1 MDALTTTLEFV
12 VEKLPYFAAGIVL
25 VFLGKLFYNL
35 TTRYDID
42 RHLTAERNSA
52 VGVSFG
58 GYLVGLAFAVSATL
72 LGTTS
77 DLLGELAGIVITG
90 ALSIILLRL
99 SMIINDHFVLFT
111 FKVGKEVA
119 EEKNVGT
126 GYVVGGMSIAT
137 GLMLSGVM
145 SGSSS
150 GLLFL
155 LRDVVIYWAAG
166 QVILII
172 DGLVFQAITRYDVH
186 KSIEDDA
193 NPAVGISFG
202 AFLVAQGLITRTA
215 LTGAGSDLGRELII
229 TAIIA
234 GSGLILLLIGR
245 VIADKVF
252 LPHGVLSQEV
262 AEHKNTAAAA
272 VAAGAF
278 LVIAILFGAAVNPG
292 AAATVGAVV
301 TGAGQ

>member
-1 MDALTTTLEFV
+1 MNTMVMVTCSRMNRTSTWVLDQPARWRRWSCSGKRTLCRMLILKKRSRATFSSPVPPFTSNTPETINSMNG
-12 VEKLPYFAAGIVL
+12 LPLLIT
-25 VFLGKLFYNL
+25 N
-35 TTRYDID
+35 D
-42 RHLTAERNSA
+42 R
-52 VGVSFG
+52 
-58 GYLVGLAFAVSATL
+58 
-72 LGTTS
+72 
-77 DLLGELAGIVITG
+77 
-90 ALSIILLRL
+90 
-99 SMIINDHFVLFT
+99 FVLFT
-111 FKVGKEVA
+111 FKVGTEIA
-119 EEKNVGT
+119 DEQNVGT

-145 SGSSS
+145 DGTSS

-186 KSIEDDA
+186 RSIEDDA

-202 AFLVAQGLITRTA
+202 AFLAAQGLITRTA
-215 LTGAGSDLGRELII
+215 LTGAGSDLGRELVI

-234 GSGLILLLIGR
+234 GSGLILLLLGR

-272 VAAGAF
+272 VAAAAF
-278 LVIAILFGAAVNPG
+278 LVIAILFNAAANPG
-292 AAATVGAVV
+292 TIATAPAVTAGA
-301 TGAGQ
+301 TP

>member
-12 VEKLPYFAAGIVL
+12 IEKLPYFAAGIVL

-42 RHLTAERNSA
+42 RHLTTERNNA
-52 VGVSFG
+52 VAVSFG
-58 GYLVGLAFAVSATL
+58 GYLVGLAFAISTTL

-90 ALSIILLRL
+90 AMAIVLLRM
-99 SMIINDHFVLFT
+99 SMMINDRFVLFT
-111 FKVGKEVA
+111 FKVSTEIGD
-119 EEKNVGT
+119 EKNVGT

-137 GLMLSGVM
+137 GLMLSGVL
-145 SGSSS
+145 SGSSGS
-150 GLLFL
+150 LMLLM
-155 LRDVVIYWAAG
+155 RDVMIYWAAG
-166 QVILII
+166 QLILVV

-202 AFLVAQGLITRTA
+202 SFLVAQGLIVRTA
-215 LTGAGSDLGRELII
+215 LTGAGSDLGRELLI
-229 TAIIA
+229 TAVIA
-234 GSGLILLLIGR
+234 GSGLVLLLIGR

-262 AEHKNTAAAA
+262 AEHKNTAAA
-272 VAAGAF
+272 VIAAAAF
-278 LVIAILFGAAVNPG
+278 LVIAILFSTAVNPG
-292 AAATVGAVV
+292 LAAGAGAAV
-301 TGAGQ
+301 TGEVQ

>member
-12 VEKLPYFAAGIVL
+12 VEKLPYFGAGIVL

-42 RHLTAERNSA
+42 RHLTTERNNA
-52 VGVSFG
+52 VAVSFG
-58 GYLVGLAFAVSATL
+58 GYLVGLAFAISTTL

-90 ALSIILLRL
+90 AMAIVLLRM
-99 SMIINDHFVLFT
+99 SMMINDRFVLFT
-111 FKVGKEVA
+111 FKVSTEIA
-119 EEKNVGT
+119 DEKNVGT

-137 GLMLSGVM
+137 GLMLSGVL
-145 SGSSS
+145 SGSSGS
-150 GLLFL
+150 LMLLI
-155 LRDVVIYWAAG
+155 RDVMVYWAAG
-166 QVILII
+166 QLILII

-202 AFLVAQGLITRTA
+202 SFLVAQGLIVRTA
-215 LTGAGSDLGRELII
+215 LTGAGSDLGRELLI
-229 TAIIA
+229 TAVIA
-234 GSGLILLLIGR
+234 GSGLVLLLVGR

-262 AEHKNTAAAA
+262 AEHKNTAAA
-272 VAAGAF
+272 VIAAAAF
-278 LVIAILFGAAVNPG
+278 LVIAILFSTAANPGLAAGAGAAV
-292 AAATVGAVV
+292 
-301 TGAGQ
+301 TGEVQ

>member
-1 MDALTTTLEFV
+1 MDALTTTLEFI

-42 RHLTAERNSA
+42 RHLTTERNSA
-52 VGVSFG
+52 VGVSFA

-72 LGTTS
+72 RGTTG

-90 ALSIILLRL
+90 VLSIILLRL

-119 EEKNVGT
+119 DEQNVGT

-145 SGSSS
+145 DGTSSS
-150 GLLFL
+150 LLGLV
-155 LRDVVIYWAAG
+155 RDVVIYWAAG

-186 KSIEDDA
+186 RAIEDDA

-202 AFLVAQGLITRTA
+202 AFLAAQGLITRTA
-215 LTGAGSDLGRELII
+215 LAGAGSDLGRELII
-229 TAIIA
+229 TAVIA
-234 GSGLILLLIGR
+234 GSGLILLLVGR

-278 LVIAILFGAAVNPG
+278 LVISILFNAAANPG
-292 AAATVGAVV
+292 AAATAAAVT
-301 TGAGQ
+301 TGAAP

>member
-42 RHLTAERNSA
+42 RHLTKERNNA
-52 VGVSFG
+52 VAVSFG
-58 GYLVGLAFAVSATL
+58 GYLVGLAFAISTTL

-77 DLLGELAGIVITG
+77 DLLAELSGIVITG
-90 ALSIILLRL
+90 AMAIVLLRM
-99 SMIINDHFVLFT
+99 SMMINDRFVLFT
-111 FKVGKEVA
+111 FKVSTEIGD
-119 EEKNVGT
+119 EKNVGT

-137 GLMLSGVM
+137 GLMLSGVL
-145 SGSSS
+145 SGSSGS
-150 GLLFL
+150 LMLLM
-155 LRDVVIYWAAG
+155 RDVMIYWAAG
-166 QVILII
+166 QLILVV

-202 AFLVAQGLITRTA
+202 SFLVAQGLIVRTA
-215 LTGAGSDLGRELII
+215 LTGAGSDLGRELLI
-229 TAIIA
+229 TAVIA
-234 GSGLILLLIGR
+234 GSGLLLLLIGR

-262 AEHKNTAAAA
+262 AEHKNTAAA
-272 VAAGAF
+272 VIAAAAF
-278 LVIAILFGAAVNPG
+278 LVIAILFSTAVNPG
-292 AAATVGAVV
+292 LAAGAGTAV
-301 TGAGQ
+301 TGEVQ

>member
-1 MDALTTTLEFV
+1 MQTLIETLEFV
-12 VEKLPYFAAGIVL
+12 IEKLPYFALGLVL

-42 RHLTAERNSA
+42 RHLTAERNNA
-52 VGVSFG
+52 VGVSFV
-58 GYLVGLAFAVSATL
+58 GYLVGLAFAVAATL
-72 LGTTS
+72 AGTS
-77 DLLGELAGIVITG
+77 GALLSELAGIVIAG
-90 ALSIILLRL
+90 VLSIVLLRL
-99 SMIINDHFVLFT
+99 SMVINDTLVLHT
-111 FKVGKEVA
+111 FKVGTEIA
-119 EEKNVGT
+119 DEHNVGT

-145 SGSSS
+145 TGTSSS
-150 GLLFL
+150 LMLL

-166 QVILII
+166 QVILIL
-172 DGLVFQAITRYDVH
+172 DGLLFQAITRYDVH
-186 KSIEDDA
+186 RAIEDDA

-202 AFLVAQGLITRTA
+202 AFLVAQGLIIRTA
-215 LTGAGSDLGRELII
+215 LTGAGSDLGRELLI

-234 GSGLILLLIGR
+234 ISGLVLLVIGR

-278 LVIAILFGAAVNPG
+278 LVIAILFSAATNPGEAVTVGAAVAG
-292 AAATVGAVV
+292 AA
-301 TGAGQ
+301 Q

>member
-12 VEKLPYFAAGIVL
+12 VEKLPYFGAGIVL

-35 TTRYDID
+35 TTRYNID
-42 RHLTAERNSA
+42 RHLTTERNNA
-52 VGVSFG
+52 VAVSFG
-58 GYLVGLAFAVSATL
+58 GYLVGLAFAISATL

-90 ALSIILLRL
+90 AMAIMLLRM
-99 SMIINDHFVLFT
+99 SMMINDRFVLFT
-111 FKVGKEVA
+111 FKVSTEIGD
-119 EEKNVGT
+119 EKNVGT

-137 GLMLSGVM
+137 GLMLSGVLSGT
-145 SGSSS
+145 SGSLM
-150 GLLFL
+150 LLM
-155 LRDVVIYWAAG
+155 RDVMIYWAAG
-166 QVILII
+166 QLILII

-202 AFLVAQGLITRTA
+202 SFLVAQGLITRTA
-215 LTGAGSDLGRELII
+215 LTGAGSDLGRELLI
-229 TAIIA
+229 TAVIA
-234 GSGLILLLIGR
+234 GSGLLLLLIGR

-262 AEHKNTAAAA
+262 AEHKNTAAA
-272 VAAGAF
+272 VIAAAAF
-278 LVIAILFGAAVNPG
+278 LVIAILFSTAVNPG
-292 AAATVGAVV
+292 LAA
-301 TGAGQ
+301 GAGAAVAGEVQ

>member
-35 TTRYDID
+35 TTSYDID
-42 RHLTAERNSA
+42 RHLTAEQNSA

-58 GYLVGLAFAVSATL
+58 GYLVGLAFAISTTL

-77 DLLGELAGIVITG
+77 DLLAELAGIVITG
-90 ALSIILLRL
+90 VLAIVLLRL
-99 SMIINDHFVLFT
+99 SMVINDRFVLFT
-111 FKVGKEVA
+111 FKVGKEIA
-119 EEKNVGT
+119 EEQNIGT
-126 GYVVGGMSIAT
+126 GYVVAGMSVAT

-145 SGSSS
+145 SGTSSN
-150 GLLFL
+150 LLLL

-166 QVILII
+166 QLLLII
-172 DGLVFQAITRYDVH
+172 DGLVFQAITRYDLH
-186 KSIEDDA
+186 RSIEDDG

-234 GSGLILLLIGR
+234 ASGLILLLLGR

-262 AEHKNTAAAA
+262 AERKNTAAAA
-272 VAAGAF
+272 VAASAF
-278 LVIAILFGAAVNPG
+278 LVIAILFSAATNPG
-292 AAATVGAVV
+292 VATNLGSVV
-301 TGAGQ
+301 TGAAQ

>member
-35 TTRYDID
+35 TTKYDID

-52 VGVSFG
+52 VGISFG
-58 GYLVGLAFAVSATL
+58 GYLVGLAFAISATL
-72 LGTTS
+72 IGTTS

-90 ALSIILLRL
+90 ALSILLLRL

-111 FKVGKEVA
+111 FKVGTEIA
-119 EEKNVGT
+119 EEQNVGT

-145 SGSSS
+145 SGTSSS
-150 GLLFL
+150 LLFL

-202 AFLVAQGLITRTA
+202 SFLIAQGLITRTA
-215 LTGAGSDLGRELII
+215 LTGAGSDLGRELLI
-229 TAIIA
+229 TAVIA
-234 GSGLILLLIGR
+234 ASGLILLLIGR

-262 AEHKNTAAAA
+262 AEHKNTAAA
-272 VAAGAF
+272 VIAAATF
-278 LVIAILFGAAVNPG
+278 LVIAILYSSAANPSVASGASAVLTGAA
-292 AAATVGAVV
+292 
-301 TGAGQ
+301 Q

>member
-12 VEKLPYFAAGIVL
+12 VEKLPYFAAGLVL

-35 TTRYDID
+35 TTHYDID
-42 RHLTAERNSA
+42 RHLTAERNNA
-52 VGVSFG
+52 VGVSFTC
-58 GYLVGLAFAVSATL
+58 YLVGLAFAISTTL
-72 LGTTS
+72 RGTTG

-90 ALSIILLRL
+90 TLSIILLRL
-99 SMIINDHFVLFT
+99 SMIINDRFVLFT
-111 FKVGKEVA
+111 FKVGTEIA
-119 EEKNVGT
+119 DEQNVGT

-145 SGSSS
+145 DGTSS

-186 KSIEDDA
+186 RSIEDDA

-202 AFLVAQGLITRTA
+202 AFLAAQGLITRTA
-215 LTGAGSDLGRELII
+215 LTGAGSDLGRELVI

-234 GSGLILLLIGR
+234 GSGLILLLLGR

-272 VAAGAF
+272 VAVAAF
-278 LVIAILFGAAVNPG
+278 LVIAILFNAAANPG
-292 AAATVGAVV
+292 TVPTVGAV
-301 TGAGQ
+301 TAGATP